1 MHKTSDK
8 RLDTLLER
16 ARECAKRWPH
26 WRYAIAW
33 PKDGWQA
40 LPKVGQNAVRRLDSA
55 SWERV
60 LGVNATGY
68 PRWTLSKCVC
78 EIGGEVVDCA
88 GYDDDTCPRMESHLQ
103 DILYTWENVAAE
115 AATCNGLQPTG
126 TIGTIQ
132 ARLAAG
138 WLGHLFDCYGL
149 PPDEVIARDGGV
161 WLIRRLSWP
170 VFQATLSALELLA
183 NPPATPERSA
193 AGADAA
199 HPALAVATEAI
210 GKNPKRS
217 TSPGG
222 ATKKLISA
230 LTKHHKFANGG
241 CLNLEPIGNNELA
254 RLADVDKST
263 ASEFFTAKFQGHDK
277 YKWLCRND
285 AAGLVAALKL
295 LNGEFAPHL
304 LYGSKPDERDRD
316 AP

>member
-1 MHKTSDK
+1 M
-8 RLDTLLER
+8 RLHSR
-16 ARECAKRWPH
+16 ASIIVIPRTVHNLAADLANAFAQCPPWVSRCIH
-26 WRYAIAW
+26 S
-33 PKDGWQA
+33 QHA
-40 LPKVGQNAVRRLDSA
+40 LPRRGIQTPHCIL
-55 SWERV
+55 
-60 LGVNATGY
+60 
-68 PRWTLSKCVC
+68 P
-78 EIGGEVVDCA
+78 
-88 GYDDDTCPRMESHLQ
+88 HLRQ
-103 DILYTWENVAAE
+103 RLPP
-115 AATCNGLQPTG
+115 GLQPTG